1 MDDEILEPM
10 EEILEI
16 IEKARNL
23 PMDHEPDVSD
33 LWDILNTIE
42 KIAKEDLKVN
52 NPAPPWFRYHRKG
65 GT

>member
-10 EEILEI
+10 DEILEI

-23 PMDHEPDVSD
+23 PMDHEPDASD
-33 LWDILNTIE
+33 LWDMLNAIE

-52 NPAPPWFRYHRKG
+52 NPAPPGFL
-65 GT
+65 

>member
-10 EEILEI
+10 DEILEI

-42 KIAKEDLKVN
+42 KIAKDEVKQ
-52 NPAPPWFRYHRKG
+52 
-65 GT
+65 

>member
-1 MDDEILEPM
+1 MTTTAGNIATAAALKPPEKEKKKTMD
-10 EEILEI
+10 EILEI

-42 KIAKEDLKVN
+42 KIAKDEVKQ
-52 NPAPPWFRYHRKG
+52 
-65 GT
+65 